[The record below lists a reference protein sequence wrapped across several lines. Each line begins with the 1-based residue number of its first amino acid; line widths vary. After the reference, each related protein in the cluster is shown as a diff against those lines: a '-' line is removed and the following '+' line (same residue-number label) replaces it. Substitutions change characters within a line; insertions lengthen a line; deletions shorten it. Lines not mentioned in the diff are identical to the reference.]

1 MAERNWSVFIEHA
14 VRRRGRIRHTV
25 NRNLIRWAVNEHRRL
40 RRDAFE
46 QQWLHC
52 SYPAIRMEPPA
63 HDAVIERVIDGHQTH
78 ALVMRH
84 VSVDDHSL
92 ATLPLLLPGV
102 VQRLVETHASIHAG
116 FLQPLKIS
124 DRILRVD
131 QQGQRAG
138 IRRDH

>member
-1 MAERNWSVFIEHA
+1 MK
-14 VRRRGRIRHTV
+14 VRRRISESSSGDTATSTLDSIPNLLR
-25 NRNLIRWAVNEHRRL
+25 RNTARSAVNDEGRL

-102 VQRLVETHASIHAG
+102 V
-116 FLQPLKIS
+116 
-124 DRILRVD
+124 
-131 QQGQRAG
+131 
-138 IRRDH
+138 